1 MVAGAE
7 VVGKGSDLRKGPAGP
22 MTPVEKH
29 SKRRA
34 AVDLWL
40 QPGMDVSWPLK
51 IHAGRKALESLPHE
65 LENLGVRAPLMA
77 SETREQA
84 QRLLSAFRGWN
95 SVLTI
100 ADSVDPEGDKETV
113 AGLAAQYRD
122 HRCDGW
128 IAVGS
133 GRLIDRVRCANLLI
147 AGGLDTPDALF
158 EFESD
163 KPDLLFPPLAIVPD
177 LQLRGIETSRF
188 LRLQQFRLDSTGLI
202 PAVAVVDERIAT
214 RTRTREM
221 LSAVLLALA
230 SAVEGFVSC
239 CGNPFVQ
246 AHAAAA
252 IRLIAQHLMGCVRRP
267 ETVSDRMAVVS
278 ACVLSGSVISSQG
291 AGSMAR
297 LSETLTR
304 DTGLAPGIAAGVLL
318 PHFVSLLALKE
329 EPEVGNLLE
338 HLGGIDKHAATAK
351 HLRGAVAANLLFALH
366 YDLHHAAGD
375 VVPLSFQ
382 ETGMKRDELQTLAK
396 ASSLWDTDREAC
408 RTVLEHAW
416 SGHPIVAV

>member
-1 MVAGAE
+1 M
-7 VVGKGSDLRKGPAGP
+7 DFW
-22 MTPVEKH
+22 M
-29 SKRRA
+29 
-34 AVDLWL
+34 
-40 QPGMDVSWPLK
+40 QPDMDVSWPLR

-65 LENLGVRAPLMA
+65 LESLGVRAPLVV

-84 QRLLSAFRGWN
+84 QRLLSAFRGWAA
-95 SVLTI
+95 VLTI
-100 ADSVDPEGDKETV
+100 ADSADPDGGEETV

-133 GRLIDRVRCANLLI
+133 GRLIDRARCASLLI
-147 AGGLDTPDALF
+147 AGGIETADALL

-163 KPDLLFPPLAIVPD
+163 GPDLFFPPLAIVPD

-188 LRLQQFRLDSTGLI
+188 LRLLQFRLASTGLI
-202 PAVAVVDERIAT
+202 PALAVVDERIAA
-214 RTRTREM
+214 RAPARQM
-221 LSAVLLALA
+221 LSAALQALA

-246 AHAAAA
+246 AHAATA
-252 IRLIAQHLMGCVRRP
+252 IHLMAQHLLECAQRP
-267 ETVSDRMAVVS
+267 ETVSARLAVVS
-278 ACVLSGSVISSQG
+278 ASVLSGSVISSQG
-291 AGSMAR
+291 EGSVAR
-297 LSETLTR
+297 LSEAVTR
-304 DTGLAPGIAAGVLL
+304 DTGLAPGIAAGILL

-329 EPEVGNLLE
+329 EPELGNLLE

-375 VVPLSFQ
+375 VVPLSLQ
-382 ETGMKRDELQTLAK
+382 EAGMKRDDLETLAEDSA
-396 ASSLWDTDREAC
+396 ASDTDRETC